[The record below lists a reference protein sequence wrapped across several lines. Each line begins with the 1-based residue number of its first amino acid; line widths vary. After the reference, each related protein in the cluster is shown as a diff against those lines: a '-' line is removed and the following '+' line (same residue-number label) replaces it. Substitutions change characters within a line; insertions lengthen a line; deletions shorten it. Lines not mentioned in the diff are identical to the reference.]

1 MKTEI
6 IDSELITKE
15 MAIRELSG
23 CLCELSREEVD
34 EYLDILCAI
43 NNGLLV
49 YNLTTNKGEYLLFIK
64 GNSIKDTKTK
74 CKRKN

>member
-6 IDSELITKE
+6 INSELITKE
-15 MAIRELSG
+15 EIIEQLTYCA
-23 CLCELSREEVD
+23 CELTKD
-34 EYLDILCAI
+34 EINECLDIICAI
-43 NNGLLV
+43 DNGETV

-74 CKRKN
+74 YKRN

>member
-6 IDSELITKE
+6 IDSQLITKE
-15 MAIRELSG
+15 EVINELTYSV
-23 CLCELSREEVD
+23 CDLTREEIN

-43 NNGLLV
+43 NDGETV

-64 GNSIKDTKTK
+64 GAAIKNTKEK
-74 CKRKN
+74 YKRS